1 MASPLDSG
9 IGVHNSRDHRSLI
22 LPFIGDEWRTFLNGV
37 GDREFDSFDLA
48 NDSTPGWMVEIAKH
62 ECVRPVFHTVRVDRR
77 LDALWEADV
86 TNEPPRSVKA
96 SGAGDRPPAR
106 TRRRPA
112 DRIDHVATNGA
123 DHAGEEGSATQEKDC
138 APKRTTIRRRW
149 FCDPKNRQARQL
161 DFDDRHDT
169 RSTHSDE
176 MAQRYAELRKDRRRS
191 DWHNLAMSLTAFI
204 VGVTVYLTGFVVVS
218 RQLPHLSPRLI
229 AQIVGLAAVA
239 AGGGVAFRLATLA
252 LKRRHTRQR
261 GSPKSD

>member
-1 MASPLDSG
+1 MSQPMGPTTRGRQRHPRKRLPPKDG
-9 IGVHNSRDHRSLI
+9 NPETLVLRSKK
-22 LPFIGDEWRTFLNGV
+22 P
-37 GDREFDSFDLA
+37 
-48 NDSTPGWMVEIAKH
+48 
-62 ECVRPVFHTVRVDRR
+62 PV
-77 LDALWEADV
+77 
-86 TNEPPRSVKA
+86 S
-96 SGAGDRPPAR
+96 
-106 TRRRPA
+106 
-112 DRIDHVATNGA
+112 
-123 DHAGEEGSATQEKDC
+123 
-138 APKRTTIRRRW
+138 
-149 FCDPKNRQARQL
+149 QL

-229 AQIVGLAAVA
+229 AQIVGLAAAA

-261 GSPKSD
+261 DSPKSD